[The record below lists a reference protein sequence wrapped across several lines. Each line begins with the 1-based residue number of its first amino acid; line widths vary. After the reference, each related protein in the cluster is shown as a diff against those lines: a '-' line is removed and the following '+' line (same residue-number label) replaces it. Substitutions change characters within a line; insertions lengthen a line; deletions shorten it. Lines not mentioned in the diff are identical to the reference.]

1 MTATPA
7 PLLELRNVSK
17 SFGTITASKNVSL
30 HIGQREIVGLLG
42 DNGAGKSTL
51 IKTISGVHKPDT
63 GEIWLRGKKVNNWS
77 VAVAR
82 QAGIETVYQD
92 RALARQQ
99 NIVDNMFMGRE
110 ITNKL
115 GFINEKKQIAAA
127 AEMMH
132 SIGFTSALLSP
143 LSQVQWLSGG
153 EQQGIAIA
161 RALYFNA
168 ELILLDEP
176 TTALSLHETYKVFGF
191 ARQARD
197 KGSSILFI
205 SHNIYHAWDLCD
217 RFIILDRGT
226 VTMQVPKSDTKNAED
241 LIRTMEI
248 VAKTG
253 KAEAA
258 RGIEARGQVAEA
270 K

>member
-1 MTATPA
+1 MTTSPSA
-7 PLLELRNVSK
+7 PLFELRNVNK
-17 SFGTITASKNVSL
+17 SFGTIKASKNVSL
-30 HIGQREIVGLLG
+30 HIGHREIVGLLG

-51 IKTISGVHKPDT
+51 IKMISGVYSPDS
-63 GEIWLRGKKVNNWS
+63 GEIWWRGKKVTNWS
-77 VAVAR
+77 VATAR
-82 QAGIETVYQD
+82 QSGIETVFQD

-99 NIVDNMFMGRE
+99 TIVDNMFMGRE

-115 GFINEKKQIAAA
+115 GFIDEKKQIAAA
-127 AEMMH
+127 TEMMRG
-132 SIGFTSALLSP
+132 IGFTSALLSP
-143 LSQVQWLSGG
+143 MSQVMWLSGG

-226 VTMQVPKSDTKNAED
+226 VTMQVAKSEMRDAED

-253 KAEAA
+253 KADLPGGAH
-258 RGIEARGQVAEA
+258 
-270 K
+270 

>member
-1 MTATPA
+1 MTDTP
-7 PLLELRNVSK
+7 LFELRNVNK
-17 SFGTITASKNVSL
+17 SFGTIMASKNVSL
-30 HIGQREIVGLLG
+30 HIGRREIVGLLG

-51 IKTISGVHKPDT
+51 IKIISGVYGPDD
-63 GEIWLRGKKVNNWS
+63 GEIWWKGNKVTNWS
-77 VAVAR
+77 VATAR
-82 QAGIETVYQD
+82 LSGIETVFQD

-99 NIVDNMFMGRE
+99 TIVDNMFMGRE

-127 AEMMH
+127 AEAMRG
-132 SIGFTSALLSP
+132 IGFTSALLSP
-143 LSQVQWLSGG
+143 LSQVMFLSGG

-168 ELILLDEP
+168 EMILLDEP

-226 VTMQVPKSDTKNAED
+226 VTQQIEKSEMRDAED

-258 RGIEARGQVAEA
+258 KGNH
-270 K
+270 

>member
-1 MTATPA
+1 MSETP
-7 PLLELRNVSK
+7 LFELRDVSK
-17 SFGTITASKNVSL
+17 SFGTIKAIKNVSL
-30 HIGQREIVGLLG
+30 QIGHKEIVGLLG

-51 IKTISGVHKPDT
+51 IKTISGVHRPDS
-63 GEIWLRGKKVNNWS
+63 GEILWRGKPVTNWN
-77 VAVAR
+77 VAKAR
-82 QAGIETVYQD
+82 ETGIETVFQD
-92 RALARQQ
+92 RALAQQ
-99 NIVDNMFMGRE
+99 QTIVDNMFMGRE
-110 ITNKL
+110 ITNAL
-115 GFINEKKQIAAA
+115 GFINAKKQYQLAQ
-127 AEMMH
+127 EMMR

-143 LSQVQWLSGG
+143 MSQVMTLSGG

-161 RALYFNA
+161 RALHFNA

-191 ARQARD
+191 SRQARD

-226 VTMQVPKSDTKNAED
+226 VTLQAHKSEMEDAEE
-241 LIRTMEI
+241 LIRTMEL

-253 KAEAA
+253 KVSLKSRE
-258 RGIEARGQVAEA
+258 G

>member
-1 MTATPA
+1 MSATP
-7 PLLELRNVSK
+7 LFELRNVSK
-17 SFGTITASKNVSL
+17 SFGTIQAIKNVSFQ
-30 HIGQREIVGLLG
+30 IGHKEIVGLLG

-51 IKTISGVHKPDT
+51 IKTISGVHKPDS
-63 GEIWLRGKKVNNWS
+63 GEIWMRGKKVSGWS
-77 VAVAR
+77 VHKSR
-82 QAGIETVYQD
+82 ETGIETVYQD
-92 RALARQQ
+92 RALAQQ
-99 NIVDNMFMGRE
+99 QTIVDNMFMGRE
-110 ITNKL
+110 ITNAL
-115 GFINEKKQIAAA
+115 GFINAKKQYALAQ
-127 AEMMH
+127 EMMR

-143 LSQVQWLSGG
+143 MSQVMTLSGG

-161 RALYFNA
+161 RALHFNA

-191 ARQARD
+191 SRQARD

-226 VTMQVPKSDTKNAED
+226 VTLQAHKSEMEDAEE
-241 LIRTMEI
+241 LIRTMEL

-253 KAEAA
+253 KASLKSWE
-258 RGIEARGQVAEA
+258 G

>member
-1 MTATPA
+1 MSETP
-7 PLLELRNVSK
+7 LFELRDVSK
-17 SFGTITASKNVSL
+17 SFGTIQAIKNVSFQ
-30 HIGQREIVGLLG
+30 IGQREIVGLLG

-51 IKTISGVHKPDT
+51 IKTISGVHRPDT
-63 GEIWLRGKKVNNWS
+63 GEIWMRGKKVNGWS
-77 VAVAR
+77 VHKAR
-82 QAGIETVYQD
+82 ETGIETVYQD
-92 RALARQQ
+92 RALAQQ
-99 NIVDNMFMGRE
+99 QTIVDNIFMGRE
-110 ITNKL
+110 MTNSL
-115 GFINEKKQIAAA
+115 GFINEKKQYKLAQ
-127 AEMMH
+127 EMMR

-143 LSQVQWLSGG
+143 MSQVMTLSGG

-161 RALYFNA
+161 RALHFNA

-191 ARQARD
+191 SRQARD

-226 VTMQVPKSDTKNAED
+226 VILQAHKSEMENAEE
-241 LIRTMEI
+241 LIRTMEL

-253 KAEAA
+253 KAALKS
-258 RGIEARGQVAEA
+258 RDG

>member
-1 MTATPA
+1 MSDA

-17 SFGTITASKNVSL
+17 SFGNIKAISDVSFY
-30 HIGQREIVGLLG
+30 IGKREIVGLLG

-63 GEIWLRGKKVNNWS
+63 GDILLRDKKVSNWS
-77 VAVAR
+77 VAAAR
-82 QAGIETVYQD
+82 FAGIETVFQD

-99 NIVDNMFMGRE
+99 TIVDNMFMGRE
-110 ITNKL
+110 IKNRL
-115 GFINEKKQIAAA
+115 GFVNDKRQVIEAAK
-127 AEMMH
+127 MMRE
-132 SIGFTSALLSP
+132 IGFTSALLSP
-143 LSQVQWLSGG
+143 FSQVLTLSGG

-191 ARQARD
+191 SRQARD
-197 KGSSILFI
+197 RGSSILFI

-217 RFIILDRGT
+217 RFVILDRGT
-226 VTMQVPKSDTKNAED
+226 VTTQIKKSDMTDAEE
-241 LIRTMEI
+241 LIRTMEM

-253 KAEAA
+253 KAEAN
-258 RGIEARGQVAEA
+258 
-270 K
+270 

>member
-1 MTATPA
+1 MSDSTA
-7 PLLELRNVSK
+7 LLELRNVSK
-17 SFGTITASKNVSL
+17 SFGAIKAIKDVSFY
-30 HIGQREIVGLLG
+30 IGQREIVGLLG

-51 IKTISGVHKPDT
+51 IKTISGVHSPDT
-63 GEIWLRGKKVNNWS
+63 GEIWLRGQRVKHWT
-77 VAVAR
+77 VAAAR
-82 QAGIETVYQD
+82 FAGIETVFQD

-110 ITNKL
+110 IKNSL
-115 GFINEKKQIAAA
+115 GFVNDKRQVREASK
-127 AEMMH
+127 MMRD
-132 SIGFTSALLSP
+132 IGFTSALLSP
-143 LSQVQWLSGG
+143 YSQVITLSGG

-226 VTMQVPKSDTKNAED
+226 VTMQVKKTDMADAEE
-241 LIRTMEI
+241 LIRAMEV

-253 KAEAA
+253 KAQAQA
-258 RGIEARGQVAEA
+258 G

>member
-1 MTATPA
+1 
-7 PLLELRNVSK
+7 
-17 SFGTITASKNVSL
+17 
-30 HIGQREIVGLLG
+30 
-42 DNGAGKSTL
+42 
-51 IKTISGVHKPDT
+51 
-63 GEIWLRGKKVNNWS
+63 
-77 VAVAR
+77 
-82 QAGIETVYQD
+82 
-92 RALARQQ
+92 
-99 NIVDNMFMGRE
+99 MFMGRE
-110 ITNKL
+110 ITNRF
-115 GFINEKKQIAAA
+115 GFIDEKKQLAAA
-127 AEMMH
+127 SEMMR

-143 LSQVQWLSGG
+143 LSQVMFLSGG

-161 RALYFNA
+161 RALHFNA

-226 VTMQVPKSDTKNAED
+226 VISQIAKSEMSDAED
-241 LIRTMEI
+241 LIKTMEI

-253 KAEAA
+253 KADTRQGSEA
-258 RGIEARGQVAEA
+258 Q
-270 K
+270 

>member
-1 MTATPA
+1 MSETP
-7 PLLELRNVSK
+7 LFELRDVSK
-17 SFGTITASKNVSL
+17 SFGTIKAIKNVSFQ
-30 HIGQREIVGLLG
+30 IGKHEIVGLLG

-51 IKTISGVHKPDT
+51 IKTISGVHRPDS
-63 GEIWLRGKKVNNWS
+63 GEIWMRGQKVTGWS
-77 VAVAR
+77 VAKAR
-82 QAGIETVYQD
+82 ETGIETVFQD
-92 RALARQQ
+92 RALAQQ
-99 NIVDNMFMGRE
+99 QTIVDNMFMGRE
-110 ITNKL
+110 ITNPL
-115 GFINEKKQIAAA
+115 GFINEKKQCQLAQ
-127 AEMMH
+127 EMMH
-132 SIGFTSALLSP
+132 AIGFTSALLSP
-143 LSQVQWLSGG
+143 MSQVMTLSGG

-161 RALYFNA
+161 RALHFNA

-191 ARQARD
+191 SRQARD

-226 VTMQVPKSDTKNAED
+226 VTLQVNKSEMENAEE
-241 LIRTMEI
+241 LIRTMEH

-253 KAEAA
+253 KASLKSRE
-258 RGIEARGQVAEA
+258 G

>member
-1 MTATPA
+1 MSETP
-7 PLLELRNVSK
+7 LFELRDVSK
-17 SFGTITASKNVSL
+17 SFGTIKAIKNVSFQ
-30 HIGQREIVGLLG
+30 IERQEIVGLLG

-51 IKTISGVHKPDT
+51 IKTISGVHRPDS
-63 GEIWLRGKKVNNWS
+63 GEIWMRGKKVTGWS
-77 VAVAR
+77 VSKAR
-82 QAGIETVYQD
+82 ETGIETVFQD
-92 RALARQQ
+92 RALAQQ
-99 NIVDNMFMGRE
+99 QTIVDNMFMGRE
-110 ITNKL
+110 ITNPL
-115 GFINEKKQIAAA
+115 GFINEKKQYQLAQ
-127 AEMMH
+127 EMMR

-143 LSQVQWLSGG
+143 MSQVMTLSGG

-161 RALYFNA
+161 RALHFNA

-191 ARQARD
+191 SRQARD

-226 VTMQVPKSDTKNAED
+226 VTLQAQKSEMEDAEE
-241 LIRTMEI
+241 LIRTMEL

-253 KAEAA
+253 KAALKRRE
-258 RGIEARGQVAEA
+258 G

>member
-1 MTATPA
+1 MTEEN
-7 PLLELRNVSK
+7 PLFELRNVNK
-17 SFGTITASKNVSL
+17 SFGTIKASRNVSL
-30 HIGQREIVGLLG
+30 HIGRREIVGLLG

-51 IKTISGVHKPDT
+51 IKMISGVYAPDS
-63 GEIWLRGKKVNNWS
+63 GEIWWRGKKMDRWN
-77 VAVAR
+77 VATAR
-82 QAGIETVYQD
+82 KTGIETVFQD

-99 NIVDNMFMGRE
+99 TIVDNMFMGRE
-110 ITNKL
+110 IKNAL
-115 GFINEKKQIAAA
+115 GFINEKKQIEAAG
-127 AEMMH
+127 EMMR

-143 LSQVQWLSGG
+143 LSQVMWLSGG

-226 VTMQVPKSDTKNAED
+226 VTTQIAKSEMRDAED
-241 LIRTMEI
+241 LIKTMEI

-253 KAEAA
+253 KADA
-258 RGIEARGQVAEA
+258 RQPSEA

>member
-1 MTATPA
+1 MTVTSTP
-7 PLLELRNVSK
+7 LFELRNVDK
-17 SFGTITASKNVSL
+17 SFGTIKASKNVSL
-30 HIGQREIVGLLG
+30 HVGHREIVGLLG

-51 IKTISGVHKPDT
+51 IKIISGVYAPDA
-63 GEIWLRGKKVNNWS
+63 GEIWLRGKQVTNWN
-77 VAVAR
+77 VATAR
-82 QAGIETVYQD
+82 QSGIETVFQD

-99 NIVDNMFMGRE
+99 TIVDNMFMGRE
-110 ITNKL
+110 LTNRF
-115 GFINEKKQIAAA
+115 GFIKEKKQREEAAK
-127 AEMMH
+127 MMRD
-132 SIGFTSALLSP
+132 IGFTSEQLSP
-143 LSQVQWLSGG
+143 LSQVMWLSGG

-191 ARQARD
+191 SRQARD

-226 VTMQVPKSDTKNAED
+226 VTSQIDKSQMRDAED
-241 LIRTMEI
+241 LIKTMEI

-253 KAEAA
+253 KADAA
-258 RGIEARGQVAEA
+258 QDDR